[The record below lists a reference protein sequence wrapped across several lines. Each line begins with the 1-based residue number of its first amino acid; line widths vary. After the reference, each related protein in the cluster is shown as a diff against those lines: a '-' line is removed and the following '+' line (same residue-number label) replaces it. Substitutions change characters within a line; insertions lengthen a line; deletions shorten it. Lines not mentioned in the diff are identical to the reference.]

1 MAMKPIRVLLVDDHH
16 LFREGLAQILER
28 AKDFRVVGEASDGP
42 EGLKKAK
49 ELKPDLV
56 LMDIQMPGGD
66 GIEATR
72 GIREALPDTKVV
84 ILTIFEE
91 EKKLIEAIKNGA
103 HGYVLKNIRPDALFA
118 TLRGIF
124 RGEVAIS
131 RVMASKIIGQ
141 LVEETRSLTVRTHQE
156 ELSPK
161 ELEVLQSL
169 TKGLTNKEIADLL
182 KIAESTV
189 KNHLRNILAKLH
201 LANRVQAA
209 AFALEK
215 GIVPEED
222 QTR

>member
-1 MAMKPIRVLLVDDHH
+1 MNPIRVLLVDDHR
-16 LFREGLAQILER
+16 LFTKGLARLFDT
-28 AKDFRVVGEASDGP
+28 ANDFHVVGEACDGR
-42 EGLKKAK
+42 EGFKKAQ

-72 GIREALPDTKVV
+72 RIRDALPGTKVV

-91 EKKLIEAIKNGA
+91 EKKLLDAIKNGA
-103 HGYVLKNIRPDALFA
+103 HGYVLKNVQPDTLFA

-124 RGEVAIS
+124 RGEAAIS
-131 RVMASKIIGQ
+131 RVMATKIIGQ
-141 LVEETRSLTVRTHQE
+141 LVDETRSNRLRVDQE

-161 ELEVLQSL
+161 ELEVLQLL
-169 TKGLTNKEIADLL
+169 TKGLTNKEIANLL
-182 KIAESTV
+182 NIAENTV
-189 KNHLRNILAKLH
+189 KNHLSNILAKLH

-215 GIVPEED
+215 GIVPNED
-222 QTR
+222 RTR